1 MDSIKN
7 KKDYKRLLLF
17 NIFGNICLER
27 GIFVLCLLNK
37 GLTIDEIAVWQSL
50 LNLGMFLGEIPTGF
64 LADIIGK
71 KRSLLIG
78 KGFIILYY
86 LILIFSNNFAFIYIS
101 ALIFGVGSTFISG
114 TDEALLYDILLE
126 DKNNKNTA
134 DYLGKFSAISII
146 IIGLSMLVGGFVQ
159 RLGWGILLTLCVFGQ
174 ITAIFFVK
182 QISRADLNP
191 SKDGRKIVFLEELSK
206 KVTLYI

>member
-71 KRSLLIG
+71 K
-78 KGFIILYY
+78 
-86 LILIFSNNFAFIYIS
+86 
-101 ALIFGVGSTFISG
+101 
-114 TDEALLYDILLE
+114 DH
-126 DKNNKNTA
+126 
-134 DYLGKFSAISII
+134 
-146 IIGLSMLVGGFVQ
+146 
-159 RLGWGILLTLCVFGQ
+159 C
-174 ITAIFFVK
+174 
-182 QISRADLNP
+182 
-191 SKDGRKIVFLEELSK
+191 
-206 KVTLYI
+206 

>member
-146 IIGLSMLVGGFVQ
+146 ILAY
-159 RLGWGILLTLCVFGQ
+159 LC
-174 ITAIFFVK
+174 
-182 QISRADLNP
+182 
-191 SKDGRKIVFLEELSK
+191 
-206 KVTLYI
+206 